1 VCEVVNWF
9 TNILQGVFT
18 GDCGTELNHGVAI
31 VGYGTTQDGTKYW
44 TVRNSWGSEWGEQ
57 GYIRM
62 QRDISQKEGLC
73 GIAMEASYPT
83 KTSSINPKKNSSLK
97 DEL

>member
-1 VCEVVNWF
+1 V
-9 TNILQGVFT
+9 
-18 GDCGTELNHGVAI
+18 
-31 VGYGTTQDGTKYW
+31 K
-44 TVRNSWGSEWGEQ
+44 NSWGESWGEK

-62 QRDISQKEGLC
+62 QRGVKQAEGLC

-83 KTSSINPKKNSSLK
+83 KSAPHATIKEGSLT

>member
-1 VCEVVNWF
+1 
-9 TNILQGVFT
+9 
-18 GDCGTELNHGVAI
+18 
-31 VGYGTTQDGTKYW
+31 
-44 TVRNSWGSEWGEQ
+44 
-57 GYIRM
+57 M

-73 GIAMEASYPT
+73 GIAMEASYPI